1 MVDLA
6 AERRFTNRQ
15 RTSCHTLTTA
25 NHTSSRP
32 FSVEVMVGILLVALL
47 SGRMDTSVDAL
58 ARSLTWSAVSDT
70 SQNKPALKSL

>member
-15 RTSCHTLTTA
+15 RTSCHTLNTA

-32 FSVEVMVGILLVALL
+32 FSVEVMVGFLLDALL

-58 ARSLTWSAVSDT
+58 ARSLAWSAASDT